1 MDVAEVKL
9 DLIQWLT
16 QIQDESLLMKIQLLK
31 EDQSKSLEISPEQL
45 LELDRRL
52 EKYEAGEMEFSIF
65 EEVKERIRNRS
76 KNDI

>member
-1 MDVAEVKL
+1 MDVIEIKL

-16 QIQDESLLMKIQLLK
+16 QIQDESVLKKIQLLK

-52 EKYEAGEMEFSIF
+52 EKYEAGEMEFSTF
-65 EEVKERIRNRS
+65 EAVKDRIRSRS
-76 KNDI
+76 KNGI